1 MELDSKYFVL
11 LRQTIQNTLNKYDH
25 IRPYHDTEVNE
36 ALSHAARHPMFKVLL
51 QFTFPD
57 KSEEEITEILKT
69 CHSIADFQKKV
80 IYKSVINLLDKS
92 SENFT
97 QSGFSA
103 LSRKQPYLYLSN
115 HRDIVLDT
123 SLLNMTLIDH
133 GLITTASAIGDNL
146 VQKDF
151 LMELSKL
158 NRNFLVQRGQSPREM
173 LMSSKLLSG
182 YIKHLLTSGRSVWVA
197 QREGRTKDG
206 LDKTQQG
213 VLKMITIARGKTPLM
228 QYLRALN
235 IIGVAISYEYDPT
248 DILKVPEIVA
258 KQENVPYI
266 KTENEDFN
274 SILKGALGNKSNIH
288 IAAAPLEESVY
299 DMIERDFTSDNDK
312 LQAFAGELDK
322 VIWKYYKLWPT
333 NYIAYDLYHKSNKYA
348 AKYDDKELRH
358 FERRLEVRVDTKK
371 QIEVDS
377 LLLMYANPVMQSE
390 LV

>member
-1 MELDSKYFVL
+1 MN
-11 LRQTIQNTLNKYDH
+11 RYDH
-25 IRPYHDTEVNE
+25 IRPYNDNEVNQ
-36 ALSHAARHPMFKVLL
+36 ALLHAARHPMFRILL

-57 KSEEEITEILKT
+57 KTQEEIVEVLST
-69 CHSIADFQKKV
+69 CFSIADFQEKV
-80 IYKSVINLLDKS
+80 IYKSVTNLLDKS
-92 SENFT
+92 AEDFT
-97 QSGFSA
+97 CSGFDT
-103 LSRKQPYLYLSN
+103 LSRKRSYLYLSN

-158 NRNFLVQRGQSPREM
+158 NRNFLVLRGQSPREM
-173 LMSSKLLSG
+173 LMSSKLLSQ
-182 YIKHLLTSGRSVWVA
+182 YIKHLLLSNRSVWVA

-228 QYLRALN
+228 QYLKELN
-235 IIGVAISYEYDPT
+235 IVGVAISYEYDPT

-266 KTENEDFN
+266 KTANEDFN
-274 SILKGALGNKSNIH
+274 SILKGALGNKRNIH
-288 IAAAPLEESVY
+288 IAAAPIPEEIY
-299 DMIERDFTSDNDK
+299 DQIAQDYASDNDK
-312 LQAFAGELDK
+312 LQAFASALDNI
-322 VIWKYYKLWPT
+322 IWKHYKLWPS
-333 NYIAYDLYHKSNKYA
+333 NYIAYDLYHKSNKYSA
-348 AKYDDKELRH
+348 YYDEKELRH
-358 FERRLEVRVDTKK
+358 FERRLEVRVDAEK

-377 LLLMYANPVMQSE
+377 FLLMYANPVVQSE
-390 LV
+390 KV

>member
-1 MELDSKYFVL
+1 
-11 LRQTIQNTLNKYDH
+11 LNRYDH
-25 IRPYHDTEVNE
+25 IRPYNDNEVNQ
-36 ALSHAARHPMFKVLL
+36 ALLHAARHPMFRILL

-57 KSEEEITEILKT
+57 KTQEEIVEVLST
-69 CHSIADFQKKV
+69 CFSIADFQEKV
-80 IYKSVINLLDKS
+80 IYKSVTNLLDKS
-92 SENFT
+92 AEDFT
-97 QSGFSA
+97 CSGFDT
-103 LSRKQPYLYLSN
+103 LSRKRSYLYLSN

-158 NRNFLVQRGQSPREM
+158 NRNFLVLRGQSPREM
-173 LMSSKLLSG
+173 LMSSKLLSQ
-182 YIKHLLTSGRSVWVA
+182 YIKHLLVENRSVWVA

-228 QYLRALN
+228 QYLKELN
-235 IIGVAISYEYDPT
+235 IVGVAISYEYDPT

-266 KTENEDFN
+266 KTANEDFN
-274 SILKGALGNKSNIH
+274 SILKGALGNKRNIH
-288 IAAAPLEESVY
+288 IAAAPIPEEIY
-299 DMIERDFTSDNDK
+299 DQIAQDYTSDNDK
-312 LQAFAGELDK
+312 LQAFASALDTI
-322 VIWKYYKLWPT
+322 IWKHYKLWPS
-333 NYIAYDLYHKSNKYA
+333 NYIAYDLYHKSNKYSA
-348 AKYDDKELRH
+348 HYDEKELRH
-358 FERRLEVRVDTKK
+358 FERRLEVRVDAEK

-377 LLLMYANPVMQSE
+377 FLLMYANPVVQSE
-390 LV
+390 KV